1 MLLFHASLIIKIADF
16 FLLAAALDPKA
27 LYTSKLARKPK
38 SRHAVTLAIKKLAGS
53 SSKASAAIDQF
64 TFFSKQGGLFG
75 GAEARKSALN
85 GRCSA
90 GNCMFNFLNVHYIV
104 AFLCLDSYFIYHH
117 FPS

>member
-1 MLLFHASLIIKIADF
+1 MLILFY

-38 SRHAVTLAIKKLAGS
+38 SKHAVTLAIKKLAGS

-104 AFLCLDSYFIYHH
+104 DFLCLDSYFIYHH

>member
-1 MLLFHASLIIKIADF
+1 LLILFY

-90 GNCMFNFLNVHYIV
+90 GNCMFNFFNVHYFV
-104 AFLCLDSYFIYHH
+104 VFLCLNSYFIYHH